1 PIPRLNEVITITLW
15 SVILTSSWLGSH
27 GFCDLTHCQT
37 VPNRKKIQY
46 LVGARLLEKLQTPLI
61 SLHGVASPS
70 CRSIAFE
77 ANLIGH
83 CYVKLEDS
91 RVLSQIEL

>member
-1 PIPRLNEVITITLW
+1 M
-15 SVILTSSWLGSH
+15 
-27 GFCDLTHCQT
+27 
-37 VPNRKKIQY
+37 PNRKKIQY

-91 RVLSQIEL
+91 RVLSQIELDRLRQYRAGDDWCALADSLRS